1 MKKYLIALCM
11 GLVGIGCF
19 AQSKGESAVG
29 ATVGVA
35 PSLDSDYKITN
46 FGLGLKYQYNISDAV
61 RVESDLDYWASD
73 KSVGLVDFT
82 GNVQYLFKVHEDINI
97 YPTVGIGY
105 AHVNGFQGDLSSNRF
120 VFNVGLGGE
129 YRCSDKIS
137 AFLEIKYQYIK
148 NLSRL
153 PINIGFTY
161 HL

>member
-29 ATVGVA
+29 ATVGIA
-35 PSLDSDYKITN
+35 PSLDGDPNITN

-73 KSVGLVDFT
+73 KNIGLVDFT
-82 GNVQYLFKVHEDINI
+82 GNVQYLFKVHEDIII

-105 AHVNGFQGDLSSNRF
+105 AHMNWIREDRSSNRF
-120 VFNVGLGGE
+120 VFNVGIGGE